1 MVRSLIRLRKRIFA
15 LEYHFE
21 DTTTGSTDEFRH
33 IMIPDTAP
41 LIDQGLYKRISQM
54 TQSDLT
60 ISHGNSSSTLPSAII
75 GGYFFVDLMVAREPN
90 ELKEIADR
98 MRRSGYENEFVQT
111 YCSVRRDALDK
122 YLQKLGIDKPS
133 IEEAQKNIEWDSLEG
148 KMRKWVQAVKIV
160 MDIVSREKSLYDNIF
175 HDADGIKEI
184 CFNEIVKGFVMQ
196 LLSFGEAV
204 AIGRR
209 PPEKLFG
216 ILGMYDAMAHEL
228 PYFEAMVTDEFVI
241 NKAKG
246 VLCGLGE
253 AASGTFVEFKNAV
266 HGERWETPMQSGDIH
281 PKTPYVI
288 GYLKLLVENGDTLKL
303 LLESGE
309 DDGFF
314 VALQNDSDSDNDIYN
329 DNSELSPVARRL
341 LLLVMSSVQA
351 TLKAKS
357 KLCED
362 SALKYI
368 FLMNNFQYVVQEVKD
383 SVLGKVLGDN
393 DWVRKRSGQIDQ
405 YAMSYLC
412 ASWSKALSC
421 LKDEGI
427 GGSTS
432 DTKKVVAALKERFK
446 YFNTCFEEIY
456 GVQTAWK
463 VPDAQLRE
471 KLRISISEKLILGYS
486 SFLGRYGNQVERK
499 YIKYTAE
506 DLQSYLWD
514 LFEGSPRVLN
524 HMKKKSKRNVRAS
537 SGVLLV
543 FSWHGIDVIKKLHL
557 CPFGWHRCN
566 F

>member
-1 MVRSLIRLRKRIFA
+1 
-15 LEYHFE
+15 
-21 DTTTGSTDEFRH
+21 
-33 IMIPDTAP
+33 MIPDTAP
-41 LIDQGLYKRISQM
+41 LINQGLYKRISQM
-54 TQSDLT
+54 TQSDLR

-75 GGYFFVDLMVAREPN
+75 GGYFFVDLMVLREPN

-111 YCSVRRDALDK
+111 YCSVRRDALDA
-122 YLQKLGIDKPS
+122 YLPMLGIDKLS
-133 IEEAQKNIEWDSLEG
+133 IEEARKNIEWDSLEG
-148 KMRKWVQAVKIV
+148 KMRKWIPAVKIV
-160 MDIVSREKSLYDNIF
+160 LEDIFSREKILYDHIF

-184 CFNEIVKGFVMQ
+184 CFNKIVKGFVMQ
-196 LLSFGEAV
+196 LLNFGEAV
-204 AIGRR
+204 ANGRR
-209 PPEKLFG
+209 SPEKLFR
-216 ILGMYDAMAHEL
+216 ILGMYDAMAHKL
-228 PYFEAMVTDEFVI
+228 PCFEAMVTDEFVI

-266 HGERWETPMQSGDIH
+266 HSEIWETPMQSGDIH
-281 PKTPYVI
+281 PMTRYVI
-288 GYLKLLVENGDTLKL
+288 DYLKLLVEYGDTLKL
-303 LLESGE
+303 LSESGE

-393 DWVRKRSGQIDQ
+393 DWLRKRSGQIDQ
-405 YAMSYLC
+405 YEMSYLC
-412 ASWSKALSC
+412 ASWRKALSC

-432 DTKKVVAALKERFK
+432 DTAKVVAALKARFK
-446 YFNTCFEEIY
+446 NFNTCFEEIY

-463 VPDAQLRE
+463 VPDAQLRD
-471 KLRISISEKLILGYS
+471 KLRISISEKLILGYR
-486 SFLGRYGNQVERK
+486 SFLGRYENQVERK
-499 YIKYTAE
+499 YIKYTAD

-524 HMKKKSKRNVRAS
+524 HMKKKSK
-537 SGVLLV
+537 
-543 FSWHGIDVIKKLHL
+543 
-557 CPFGWHRCN
+557 
-566 F
+566 